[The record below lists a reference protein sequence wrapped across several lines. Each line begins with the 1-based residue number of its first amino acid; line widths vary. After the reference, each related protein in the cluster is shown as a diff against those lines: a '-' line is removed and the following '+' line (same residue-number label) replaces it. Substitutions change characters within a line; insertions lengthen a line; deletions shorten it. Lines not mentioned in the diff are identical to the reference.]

1 MSLNSEKLDI
11 IQPKDQLNL
20 YGYKVYFDSF
30 IKTFKSNK
38 LPNVML
44 LSGPKGSGKATFSYH
59 FINYILSMNEKNK
72 YSVENF
78 EINLINSSF
87 KMIQNFTHPNFFLI
101 ENDPSKNEIKI
112 EQIRRLI
119 NFLNKSNISRDI
131 KIILLDNAELLNL
144 NSSNALLKVLEE
156 PKNNTYF
163 FLIHNDASDI
173 IKTIKSRSLQFRFHF
188 NLEAKEN
195 IFLQISQN
203 YNLDINKKI
212 ISDFLRFETPG
223 NLLRYLTT
231 FDFTDYS
238 ISNNELIY
246 ILSLIEQFRNK
257 TDINMLNFI
266 SLLIERFYT
275 KLSLKNVNNINL
287 YSKNKNKISILIDDM
302 KKFNLDKKSLLFTI
316 DDILKNEQR

>member
-1 MSLNSEKLDI
+1 MSLNSEKSDI
-11 IQPKDQLNL
+11 TQPKDQLNL

-59 FINYILSMNEKNK
+59 FINYILSKNEKEK

-78 EINLINSSF
+78 EINSINSSF

-101 ENDPSKNEIKI
+101 ENDPSKDEIKI
-112 EQIRRLI
+112 EQIRRLT
-119 NFLNKSNISRDI
+119 NFLSKSNISRDI
-131 KIILLDNAELLNL
+131 KLILLDNAELLNL
-144 NSSNALLKVLEE
+144 NSSNALLRVLEE

-163 FLIHNDASDI
+163 FLIHNDSSDI

-188 NLEAKEN
+188 NLEAKEK
-195 IFLQISQN
+195 IFFQISKN

-238 ISNNELIY
+238 ISNDELIY
-246 ILSLIEQFRNK
+246 ILSLIEKYRNK
-257 TDINMLNFI
+257 TDINILNFI

-275 KLSLKNVNNINL
+275 KLALKNVNNINL

>member
-30 IKTFKSNK
+30 INTFKSNK

-78 EINLINSSF
+78 EINSINSSF

>member
-87 KMIQNFTHPNFFLI
+87 KMIQTFTHPNFFLI

>member
-275 KLSLKNVNNINL
+275 KLSLKNVNNIHL